1 MSVEFEEKVLK
12 ILGSFEEKFDTLN
25 SKVDILGFRM
35 NSLESRMDS
44 FELKLTSFESRMD
57 SMEQSINQKIQN
69 IENDVQSLKKSVI
82 LIENQVTTEIPALFD
97 VYSMQQE
104 MQECEHTNIVSLN
117 KKVEEHDIRLSCLE
131 QKLV

>member
-1 MSVEFEEKVLK
+1 MSAEFEEKVLK

-25 SKVDILGFRM
+25 SRMDSLESKMDSLELKM
-35 NSLESRMDS
+35 NSLEVRMDS
-44 FELKLTSFESRMD
+44 FEFRMD

-69 IENDVQSLKKSVI
+69 IENDIQVLKKSVI
-82 LIENQVTTEIPALFD
+82 LIENKVTTEIPALFD
-97 VYSMQQE
+97 AYSMHQQL
-104 MQECEHTNIVSLN
+104 QECEHTNIVSLN